1 MEKEDDIG
9 LKVEGRLN
17 MDVQQAREAH
27 ALLMAGDID
36 GLSIGYRVE
45 KCEADQA
52 GKVLRLKE
60 LKLAEVTVVFAGC
73 E

>member
-1 MEKEDDIG
+1 
-9 LKVEGRLN
+9 